1 MAPSRSTRIATFLL
15 LLAGGLFVL
24 LYAMR
29 LTAVAFHCEF
39 SPFRY
44 LGIPADPAVRAWSL
58 LAVIVVLG
66 VLILLVLRHG
76 EETIWI
82 AGDGGGVLAPAAA
95 VAAALEQ
102 TAADHADVV
111 RSEARVEARRGQPA
125 ATLTTYLRPYADGAR
140 VAADLEPRLRGRL
153 AAITGVASG
162 AVTVRPRVLAA
173 RQLKR
178 HLP

>member
-1 MAPSRSTRIATFLL
+1 
-15 LLAGGLFVL
+15 VL

-44 LGIPADPAVRAWSL
+44 LGLPADPSVRAWAL
-58 LAVIVVLG
+58 LVVALALG
-66 VLILLVLRHG
+66 LLILLVLRHG
-76 EETIWI
+76 EEMLWL

-95 VAAALEQ
+95 IAAALEH

-111 RSEARVEARRGQPA
+111 RSEARVETRRGGPE
-125 ATLTTYLRPYADGAR
+125 ATLTTYLRPHADGAR
-140 VAADLEPRLRGRL
+140 VAADLEPRLRDRL
-153 AAITGVASG
+153 AAITGVAPG
-162 AVTVRPRVLAA
+162 AVTVRPRVLGA